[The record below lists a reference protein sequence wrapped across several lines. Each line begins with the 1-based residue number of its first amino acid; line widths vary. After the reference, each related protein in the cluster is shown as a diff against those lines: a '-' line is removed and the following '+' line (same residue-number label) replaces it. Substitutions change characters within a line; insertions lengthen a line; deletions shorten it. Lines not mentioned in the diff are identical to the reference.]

1 MRLLAVVLAI
11 VLSLAFWYQA
21 GREQQAGIGWVSGQ
35 KLQCVSYTPFVAGQS
50 PLASSVVEPRQIERD
65 FALLSHY
72 FSCVRIYAVKDMQ
85 DLPALARKYGLTVIA
100 GAWITRDEV
109 ANEAEVA
116 QLIALANRWPDVIS
130 AVLVGNEV
138 LLRQERSA
146 AQLARYLQ
154 RVKAAV
160 HQPVSYGD
168 VWDFWL
174 QNPELAQAVDFITI
188 HLLPYWENQPSG
200 IEDALRA
207 VSDAHAAIERVFPG
221 MEILIGETGW
231 PSEGRQRERAVP
243 SRVNQARFIRDFIR
257 LAETSGWRY
266 NLIEAFDQPWKRL
279 NEGTVGGYWGMF
291 DADRVDK
298 GILAG
303 PVSNLPGWHRWLL
316 LSLGLW
322 LLLQTA
328 AGWRNPGA
336 TLIAALGANLAA
348 LHLLQAG
355 LASRTPYELGWNLAL
370 AMVAAAVVYA
380 WLRRL
385 AGKPCPRWQEGAVL
399 LLAVLACIEMLGL
412 VFDPRYRQFP
422 VAVFATPAFAIW
434 FMRGGE
440 SDLAARARV
449 LGALLALCVPV
460 VLVQE
465 TVFNAE
471 ALGWTAVM
479 TVLGC
484 GLMRRGAQGRVLRGA
499 ASVNSENT
507 AAGAPRLTL

>member
-21 GREQQAGIGWVSGQ
+21 GREQQAGIGWVSG
-35 KLQCVSYTPFVAGQS
+35 KSCNVSRTLRLWRDSRRLRLRGRATPDRTRLCAAFTLFQLCANLRGQGYAGS
-50 PLASSVVEPRQIERD
+50 
-65 FALLSHY
+65 
-72 FSCVRIYAVKDMQ
+72 
-85 DLPALARKYGLTVIA
+85 PALARKYGLTVIA

-231 PSEGRQRERAVP
+231 PSEDASASARCRAA
-243 SRVNQARFIRDFIR
+243 STRHASSAI
-257 LAETSGWRY
+257 LSAWR
-266 NLIEAFDQPWKRL
+266 KRP
-279 NEGTVGGYWGMF
+279 
-291 DADRVDK
+291 A
-298 GILAG
+298 
-303 PVSNLPGWHRWLL
+303 
-316 LSLGLW
+316 
-322 LLLQTA
+322 
-328 AGWRNPGA
+328 GA
-336 TLIAALGANLAA
+336 T
-348 LHLLQAG
+348 
-355 LASRTPYELGWNLAL
+355 T
-370 AMVAAAVVYA
+370 
-380 WLRRL
+380 
-385 AGKPCPRWQEGAVL
+385 
-399 LLAVLACIEMLGL
+399 
-412 VFDPRYRQFP
+412 
-422 VAVFATPAFAIW
+422 
-434 FMRGGE
+434 
-440 SDLAARARV
+440 
-449 LGALLALCVPV
+449 
-460 VLVQE
+460 
-465 TVFNAE
+465 
-471 ALGWTAVM
+471 
-479 TVLGC
+479 
-484 GLMRRGAQGRVLRGA
+484 
-499 ASVNSENT
+499 
-507 AAGAPRLTL
+507 